1 MDIIAIRA
9 FARGGNMNKKIV
21 FLAAAVFLAVS
32 AYCADKPASGK
43 APAAPAAAAPAA
55 PGGPTVIKGTVYGM
69 EVSGNGKSSQLVVE
83 LPKNEKGWR
92 DRTKISMVGAL
103 LVKDNFLQ
111 KSPACINSGDPV
123 VVESTATSTQ
133 VVTNKPIV
141 GKTTITKTT
150 TKVIIYLGQNAID
163 YPNVKYKD
171 GKNN

>member
-1 MDIIAIRA
+1 MH
-9 FARGGNMNKKIV
+9 KKLV
-21 FLAAAVFLAVS
+21 LLVVAVFLAGS
-32 AYCADKPASGK
+32 AYCADKPAAGSKPASGK

-69 EVSGNGKSSQLVVE
+69 EVTGNGKSSQLVVE

-92 DRTKISMVGAL
+92 DKTKVSMVGAL

-123 VVESTATSTQ
+123 VIESTATATQ
-133 VVTNKPIV
+133 VVTTKPIV

-150 TKVIIYLGQNAID
+150 TKVIIYLGQNALD